1 MVRMGRFRGEEL
13 NVSASSVW
21 TMLFSLLGKIKQYW
35 VMIIFTCMAI
45 GMIAVIE
52 FLIPQLIQYTIDIA
66 IPTKEPMMLVKIASG
81 FIAAALILAVFSFI
95 SSYFLSILGQRAV
108 FSIRNDL
115 YTHLIDQDI
124 AYFDRNRTGDLM
136 SRLTNDVNGL
146 QKLISSD
153 LLDLVTSFGV
163 FIVVSIYM
171 FIANWQLTLALYLTF
186 PFFVLIT
193 KLFSKKIRA
202 VYRHVQVSMANMTNH
217 LQDSLTSVRLMK
229 SFTNEKFETE
239 KFTTNNEANMT
250 ANLNASY
257 LSSMYSPL
265 VGIVNSIG
273 FAIVIVMGAW
283 FAMQGEM
290 TTGAIFAFV
299 AYLRLVQKPITRVTK
314 FIRDLQQAAASYD
327 RIMEVMNKEPHIK
340 DEPNCLQLPS
350 IKGEVQYDNVSFSYD
365 GKIPVL
371 KNINLTL
378 KQGEMTAI
386 VGSSGSG
393 KTTMSNLLQ
402 RFYDPTEGR
411 ITIDGQQITEVGLQS
426 LRKQIVVVA
435 QDIQLFSG
443 TLKENI
449 AYGFNE
455 ATDEEIEAASRA
467 ANAHEFI
474 SEFPKGYLTQIGER
488 GVKLSGGQKQRIS
501 IARALLKNPNL
512 IVLDEA
518 TAALDTESEKMIQDS
533 LNTLL
538 QGKTS
543 LVIAHRLSTI
553 RMASQIVVLEKG
565 EIVECGTHEE
575 LLEKSGRYRQLYEY
589 QFPQT
594 KEKELIN

>member
-21 TMLFSLLGKIKQYW
+21 TMLFNLLNKIKQYW
-35 VMIIFTCMAI
+35 VMIIFTCIAI

-66 IPTKEPMMLVKIASG
+66 IPTKEPMMLVKIAGG

-136 SRLTNDVNGL
+136 SRLTNDVNAL

-186 PFFVLIT
+186 PFFVVIT

-299 AYLRLVQKPITRVTK
+299 AYLRLVQRPITRVTK

-402 RFYDPTEGR
+402 RFYDPTEGQ

-449 AYGFNE
+449 AYGFND

-474 SEFPKGYLTQIGER
+474 REFPKGYLTQIGER

>member
-1 MVRMGRFRGEEL
+1 MVRMGRFSGEEL

-21 TMLFSLLGKIKQYW
+21 TMLLDLLNKIKKFW
-35 VMIIFTCMAI
+35 FIIIITCIAI
-45 GMIAVIE
+45 ALTAVIE
-52 FLIPQLIQYTIDIA
+52 FLVPQLIQYTIDKV
-66 IPTKEPMMLVKIASG
+66 IPTHEPTMLVKVATG
-81 FIAAALILAVFSFI
+81 FLIAALGLASLGFV
-95 SSYFLSILGQRAV
+95 SSYLLSILGQRAI

-115 YTHLIDQDI
+115 YTHLIEQDI
-124 AYFDRNRTGDLM
+124 EYFDRNRTGDLM
-136 SRLTNDVNGL
+136 SRLTNDVNAL

-153 LLDLVTSFGV
+153 LLEIVTSIGV

-171 FIANWQLTLALYLTF
+171 FSANWQLTLALYITF
-186 PFFVLIT
+186 PFFILIT
-193 KLFSKKIRA
+193 KYFSKKIRK
-202 VYRHVQVSMANMTNH
+202 VYRYVQISMANMTNH

-229 SFTNEKFETE
+229 SFTNEKFETS
-239 KFTTNNEANMT
+239 KFKKNNDENMN

-257 LSSMYSPL
+257 LSSMYGPL
-265 VGIVNSIG
+265 IGIVNSVG

-283 FAMQGEM
+283 FAMEGTM

-299 AYLRLVQKPITRVTK
+299 AYLKLVQAPITKFTK
-314 FIRDLQQAAASYD
+314 FIRELQQAAASYD
-327 RIMEVMNKEPHIK
+327 RIMEVMNIEPKIKNKENSI
-340 DEPNCLQLPS
+340 ELPA
-350 IKGEVQYDNVSFSYD
+350 IKGEVQYENVDFSYD
-365 GKIPVL
+365 GKTAIL

-378 KQGEMTAI
+378 KQGQMTAI

-402 RFYDPTEGR
+402 RFYDPTAGQ
-411 ITIDGQQITEVGLQS
+411 IKIDNLPITEVEIES

-449 AYGFNE
+449 AYGYSE
-455 ATDEEIEAASRA
+455 ATEEEIEAASKA

-474 SEFPKGYLTQIGER
+474 TEFPAGYLTQIGER

-518 TAALDTESEKMIQDS
+518 TAALDTESEKMIQES
-533 LNTLL
+533 LSMLL
-538 QGKTS
+538 ENKTS

-553 RMASQIVVLEKG
+553 RMADQIVVLEKG
-565 EIVECGTHEE
+565 EIVECGTHDE
-575 LLEKSGRYRQLYEY
+575 LIIKSGRYRQLYEY
-589 QFPQT
+589 QFPQ
-594 KEKELIN
+594 EKVQL

>member
-1 MVRMGRFRGEEL
+1 MARMGRFSGEEL

-21 TMLFSLLGKIKQYW
+21 TMLLDLLNKIKKFW
-35 VMIIFTCMAI
+35 FIIIITCITI
-45 GMIAVIE
+45 GLTAVIE
-52 FLIPQLIQYTIDIA
+52 FLVPQLIQFTIDKA
-66 IPTKEPMMLVKIASG
+66 IPTHEPTMLVKVAAG
-81 FIAAALILAVFSFI
+81 FLIAALGLAGLGFV
-95 SSYFLSILGQRAV
+95 SSYLLSLLGQRAI

-124 AYFDRNRTGDLM
+124 EYFDRNRTGDLM
-136 SRLTNDVNGL
+136 SRLTNDVNAL

-153 LLDLVTSFGV
+153 LLDIVTSIGV
-163 FIVVSIYM
+163 FIVVSAYM
-171 FIANWQLTLALYLTF
+171 FSANWQLTAALYVTF
-186 PFFVLIT
+186 PFFILIT
-193 KLFSKKIRA
+193 KFFSKKIRK
-202 VYRHVQVSMANMTNH
+202 VYGHVQISMANMTNH

-229 SFTNEKFETE
+229 SFTNEGFEVGKF
-239 KFTTNNEANMT
+239 KNNNEANMD

-257 LSSMYSPL
+257 LSSMYGPL
-265 VGIVNSIG
+265 IGIVNSVG
-273 FAIVIVMGAW
+273 FAMVIVMGAW
-283 FAMQGEM
+283 FAMEGTM

-299 AYLRLVQKPITRVTK
+299 AYLKLVQAPITKFTK
-314 FIRDLQQAAASYD
+314 FIRELQQAAASYD
-327 RIMEVMNKEPHIK
+327 RIMEVMNTEPKIK
-340 DEPNCLQLPS
+340 NNEDGLQLPE
-350 IKGEVQYDNVSFSYD
+350 IKGEVRYENVNFSYD
-365 GKIPVL
+365 GKTPIL
-371 KNINLTL
+371 KNVNLTL
-378 KQGEMTAI
+378 KQGQMTAI

-402 RFYDPTEGR
+402 RFYDPTEGQ
-411 ITIDGQQITEVGLQS
+411 IKIDGTTLKEVQLQS

-449 AYGFNE
+449 AYGYGE
-455 ATDEEIEAASRA
+455 ATDEQIEAAARA

-474 SEFPKGYLTQIGER
+474 SEFPEGYLTQIGER

-518 TAALDTESEKMIQDS
+518 TAALDTESEKLIQNS

-538 QGKTS
+538 KDKTS

-553 RMASQIVVLEKG
+553 RMADQIVVLEKG
-565 EIVECGTHEE
+565 EIVECGSHDE
-575 LLEKSGRYRQLYEY
+575 LIAKSGRYRELYEY
-589 QFPQT
+589 QFPQ
-594 KEKELIN
+594 EQIAV

>member
-1 MVRMGRFRGEEL
+1 MARMGMFRGEEL

-21 TMLFSLLGKIKQYW
+21 KMLLDLLSKIKKFW
-35 VMIIFTCMAI
+35 LIIVFTCISI
-45 GMIAVIE
+45 GITALIE
-52 FLIPQLIQYTIDIA
+52 FLVPQLIQYTIDKV
-66 IPTKEPMMLVKIASG
+66 IPMNEPSMLVKVSVGFVLAAIALG
-81 FIAAALILAVFSFI
+81 IFSFI

-115 YTHLIDQDI
+115 YVHLIDQDI
-124 AYFDRNRTGDLM
+124 EYFDRNRTGDLM
-136 SRLTNDVNGL
+136 SRLTNDVNAL

-153 LLDLVTSFGV
+153 LLDIVTNIGV

-171 FIANWQLTLALYLTF
+171 FAVNWQLTAVLYLTF
-186 PFFVLIT
+186 PFFILIT
-193 KLFSKKIRA
+193 KFFSKKIRN
-202 VYRHVQVSMANMTNH
+202 VYRHVQRSMAEMTNH
-217 LQDSLTSVRLMK
+217 LQDSLTSIRLMK
-229 SFTNEKFETE
+229 SFTNESFEGE
-239 KFTTNNEANMT
+239 KFNKNNESNMT

-265 VGIVNSIG
+265 IEIVNSIG

-283 FAMQGEM
+283 FAMEGEM

-299 AYLRLVQKPITRVTK
+299 AYLRLVQKPITKVTK
-314 FIRDLQQAAASYD
+314 FIRELQQAAASYD
-327 RIMEVMNKEPHIK
+327 RIMEVMDTEPRVK
-340 DEPNCLQLPS
+340 DKPNCKRLPE
-350 IKGEVQYDNVSFSYD
+350 IKGEVQYENVSFSYD
-365 GKIPVL
+365 SKTPVL
-371 KNINLTL
+371 QNINLTL
-378 KQGEMTAI
+378 KQGKMTAL

-393 KTTMSNLLQ
+393 KTTISNLLQ
-402 RFYDPTEGR
+402 RFYDPMEGQ
-411 ITIDGQQITEVGLQS
+411 IKIDHIPISDVSVES

-449 AYGFNE
+449 AYGNHE
-455 ATDEEIEAASRA
+455 ATDEEIEAAAKA

-474 SEFPKGYLTQIGER
+474 RQFPKGYLTEIGER

-518 TAALDTESEKMIQDS
+518 TAALDTESEKLIQDS
-533 LNTLL
+533 LSTLL

-553 RMASQIVVLEKG
+553 RMADQIVVLEKG
-565 EIVECGTHEE
+565 KIIECGTHDE
-575 LLEKSGRYRQLYEY
+575 LIAKSGRYRELYQY
-589 QFPQT
+589 QFPQP
-594 KEKELIN
+594 KVKI

>member
-1 MVRMGRFRGEEL
+1 MARMGMFRGEEL
-13 NVSASSVW
+13 NVPASSIW
-21 TMLFSLLGKIKQYW
+21 KMLLNLLSKIKKFW
-35 VMIIFTCMAI
+35 LIIIFTCISI
-45 GMIAVIE
+45 GFVALIE
-52 FLIPQLIQYTIDIA
+52 FLVPQLIQFTIDKVIS
-66 IPTKEPMMLVKIASG
+66 TKEPSMLIKVSAG
-81 FIAAALILAVFSFI
+81 FVSAALALAVFSFI

-115 YTHLIDQDI
+115 YNHLIDQDI
-124 AYFDRNRTGDLM
+124 EYFDRNRTGDLM
-136 SRLTNDVNGL
+136 SRLTNDVNAL

-153 LLDLVTSFGV
+153 LLDIVTSIGV

-171 FIANWQLTLALYLTF
+171 FTVNWQLTLALYMTF
-186 PFFVLIT
+186 PFFILIT
-193 KLFSKKIRA
+193 KFFSKKIRN
-202 VYRHVQVSMANMTNH
+202 VYRHVQRSMADMTNH

-229 SFTNEKFETE
+229 SFTNEPIEKV
-239 KFTTNNEANMT
+239 KFTNNNESNMN

-265 VGIVNSIG
+265 IEIVNSIG

-299 AYLRLVQKPITRVTK
+299 AYLRLVQKPITKVTK
-314 FIRDLQQAAASYD
+314 FIRELQQAAASYD
-327 RIMEVMNKEPHIK
+327 RIMEVMNTEPRIK
-340 DEPNCLQLPS
+340 DKPNCMQLPE
-350 IKGEVQYDNVSFSYD
+350 IKGEVQYENVSFSYD
-365 GKIPVL
+365 GKTPVL
-371 KNINLTL
+371 QNINLTL
-378 KQGEMTAI
+378 KQGKMTAL

-393 KTTMSNLLQ
+393 KTTISNLLQ
-402 RFYDPTEGR
+402 RFYDPTEGQ
-411 ITIDGQQITEVGLQS
+411 IKIDNIPISDVSLES

-449 AYGFNE
+449 AYGYND
-455 ATDEEIEAASRA
+455 ATDEEIEAAAKA

-474 SEFPKGYLTQIGER
+474 SQFPNGYHTQIGER

-518 TAALDTESEKMIQDS
+518 TAALDTESEKLIQDS
-533 LNTLL
+533 LSTLL
-538 QGKTS
+538 HGKTS

-553 RMASQIVVLEKG
+553 RMAEQIVVLEKG
-565 EIVECGTHEE
+565 EIVECGTHDE
-575 LLEKSGRYRQLYEY
+575 LLVKSGRYRELYEY
-589 QFPQT
+589 QFPQP
-594 KEKELIN
+594 KAKV

>member
-1 MVRMGRFRGEEL
+1 MARMGMFRGEEL

-21 TMLFSLLGKIKQYW
+21 KMLLDLLSKIKKFW
-35 VMIIFTCMAI
+35 LIIIFTCISISITAL
-45 GMIAVIE
+45 IE
-52 FLIPQLIQYTIDIA
+52 FLVPQLIQYTIDKV
-66 IPTKEPMMLVKIASG
+66 IPMNEPSMLVKVSVG
-81 FIAAALILAVFSFI
+81 FVLAALALGIFSFI
-95 SSYFLSILGQRAV
+95 SNYFLSILGQRAV

-124 AYFDRNRTGDLM
+124 EYFDRNRTGDLL
-136 SRLTNDVNGL
+136 SRLTNDVNAL

-153 LLDLVTSFGV
+153 LLDIVTSVGV

-171 FIANWQLTLALYLTF
+171 FVVNWQLTLALYITF
-186 PFFVLIT
+186 PFFILIT
-193 KLFSKKIRA
+193 KFFSEKIRN
-202 VYRHVQVSMANMTNH
+202 VYRHVQRSMAEMTNH

-229 SFTNEKFETE
+229 SFTNEPFEAE
-239 KFTTNNEANMT
+239 KFNQNNESNMN

-265 VGIVNSIG
+265 IEIVNSIG

-283 FAMQGEM
+283 FAMEGEM
-290 TTGAIFAFV
+290 TTGTIFAFV
-299 AYLRLVQKPITRVTK
+299 AYLRLVQKPITKVTK
-314 FIRDLQQAAASYD
+314 FIRELQQAAASYD
-327 RIMEVMNKEPHIK
+327 RIMEVMNTEPSIK
-340 DEPNCLQLPS
+340 DKPNCMQLPQ
-350 IKGEVQYDNVSFSYD
+350 IKGEVQYENVSFSYD
-365 GKIPVL
+365 GKTPVL
-371 KNINLTL
+371 QHINLTL
-378 KQGEMTAI
+378 KQGKMTAL

-393 KTTMSNLLQ
+393 KTTISNLLQ
-402 RFYDPTEGR
+402 RFYDPTEGQ
-411 ITIDGQQITEVGLQS
+411 IKIDNIPVSDVSLES

-449 AYGFNE
+449 AYGYND
-455 ATDEEIEAASRA
+455 ATDEEIEAAAKA

-474 SEFPKGYLTQIGER
+474 SQFPNGYLTQIGER

-518 TAALDTESEKMIQDS
+518 TAALDTESEKLIQES
-533 LNTLL
+533 LSTLL
-538 QGKTS
+538 HGKTS

-553 RMASQIVVLEKG
+553 RMAEQIVVLEKG
-565 EIVECGTHEE
+565 EIVECGTHDE
-575 LLEKSGRYRQLYEY
+575 LIAKSGRYRELYEY
-589 QFPQT
+589 QFPQS
-594 KEKELIN
+594 KLKV

>member
-1 MVRMGRFRGEEL
+1 MARPGGLFRGEEY

-21 TMLFSLLGKIKQYW
+21 KMLLDLLGKIKKFW
-35 VMIIFTCMAI
+35 LIIIFTCIAI
-45 GMIAVIE
+45 GITALIE
-52 FLIPQLIQYTIDIA
+52 FLVPQLIQYTIDKV
-66 IPTKEPMMLVKIASG
+66 IPTHEPSMLLKVSVG
-81 FIAAALILAVFSFI
+81 FVVAALALGVFSFI

-124 AYFDRNRTGDLM
+124 EYFDRNRTGDLM
-136 SRLTNDVNGL
+136 SRLTNDVNAL
-146 QKLISSD
+146 QRLISSD
-153 LLDLVTSFGV
+153 LLDIVTSIGV

-171 FIANWQLTLALYLTF
+171 FAVNWQLTLALYLTF
-186 PFFVLIT
+186 PFFILIT
-193 KLFSKKIRA
+193 KFFSKKIRN
-202 VYRHVQVSMANMTNH
+202 VYRHVQRSMAEMTNH

-229 SFTNEKFETE
+229 SFTNEPFETE
-239 KFTTNNEANMT
+239 KFNKNNEANMN

-265 VGIVNSIG
+265 IEIVNSIG

-283 FAMQGEM
+283 FAMEGEM

-299 AYLRLVQKPITRVTK
+299 AYLRLVQKPITKVTK
-314 FIRDLQQAAASYD
+314 FIRELQQAAASYD
-327 RIMEVMNKEPHIK
+327 RIMEVMQTEPSIK
-340 DEPNCLQLPS
+340 DKPNCIQLPQ
-350 IKGEVQYDNVSFSYD
+350 IKGEVQYENVSFSYD
-365 GKIPVL
+365 GKTPVL
-371 KNINLTL
+371 RDINLTL
-378 KQGEMTAI
+378 KKGKMTAL

-393 KTTMSNLLQ
+393 KTTISNLLQ
-402 RFYDPTEGR
+402 RFYDPTEGQ
-411 ITIDGQQITEVGLQS
+411 IKIDNIPISDVSLES

-449 AYGFNE
+449 AYGYNN
-455 ATDEEIEAASRA
+455 ATDDEIEAAAKA

-474 SEFPKGYLTQIGER
+474 SQFPKGYLTQIGER

-518 TAALDTESEKMIQDS
+518 TAALDTESEKLIQES
-533 LNTLL
+533 LSTLL
-538 QGKTS
+538 HGKTS

-553 RMASQIVVLEKG
+553 RMADQIVVLEKG
-565 EIVECGTHEE
+565 EIVECGTHDE
-575 LLEKSGRYRQLYEY
+575 LIAKSGRYRELYEY
-589 QFPQT
+589 QFPQP
-594 KEKELIN
+594 KAKV

>member
-1 MVRMGRFRGEEL
+1 MARMGMFRGEEL

-21 TMLFSLLGKIKQYW
+21 KMLLDLLSKIKKYW
-35 VMIIFTCMAI
+35 VIIIFTCISI
-45 GMIAVIE
+45 GITALIE
-52 FLIPQLIQYTIDIA
+52 FLVPQLIQYTIDKV
-66 IPTKEPMMLVKIASG
+66 IPTKESSMLVKVAVG
-81 FIAAALILAVFSFI
+81 FVIAALALGLFSFI

-115 YTHLIDQDI
+115 YMHLIDQDI
-124 AYFDRNRTGDLM
+124 EYFDRNRTGDLM
-136 SRLTNDVNGL
+136 SRLTNDVNAL

-153 LLDLVTSFGV
+153 LLDIVTNIGV

-171 FIANWQLTLALYLTF
+171 FAVNWQLTALLYITF
-186 PFFVLIT
+186 PFFILIT
-193 KLFSKKIRA
+193 KFFSKKIRN
-202 VYRHVQVSMANMTNH
+202 VYRHVQRSMAEITNH

-229 SFTNEKFETE
+229 SFTNEPFEAE
-239 KFTTNNEANMT
+239 KFNKNNESNMN

-265 VGIVNSIG
+265 IEIVNSIG

-283 FAMQGEM
+283 FAMEGEM

-299 AYLRLVQKPITRVTK
+299 AYLRLVQKPITKVTK
-314 FIRDLQQAAASYD
+314 FIRELQQAAASYD
-327 RIMEVMNKEPHIK
+327 RIMEVMHTEPSIK
-340 DEPNCLQLPS
+340 DKPNCMKLPT
-350 IKGEVQYDNVSFSYD
+350 IKGEVQYENVSFSYD
-365 GKIPVL
+365 GKTPVL
-371 KNINLTL
+371 QDINLTL
-378 KQGEMTAI
+378 KQGKMTAL

-393 KTTMSNLLQ
+393 KTTISNLLQ
-402 RFYDPTEGR
+402 RFYDPTKG
-411 ITIDGQQITEVGLQS
+411 TIKIDKIPISDVSLQS

-449 AYGFNE
+449 AYGYND
-455 ATDEEIEAASRA
+455 ATDEEIKAAAKA

-474 SEFPKGYLTQIGER
+474 SQFQNGYLTQIGER

-518 TAALDTESEKMIQDS
+518 TAALDTESEKLIQES
-533 LNTLL
+533 LSTLL
-538 QGKTS
+538 YGKTS

-553 RMASQIVVLEKG
+553 RMADQIVVLEKG
-565 EIVECGTHEE
+565 KIVECGTHDE
-575 LLEKSGRYRQLYEY
+575 LIAKSGRYRELYEY
-589 QFPQT
+589 QFPQP
-594 KEKELIN
+594 KAKV

>member
-1 MVRMGRFRGEEL
+1 MARIGMFRGEEL
-13 NVSASSVW
+13 NVPASSVW
-21 TMLFSLLGKIKQYW
+21 KMLLNLLSKIKTQW
-35 VMIIFTCMAI
+35 LIIIFTCMAI
-45 GMIAVIE
+45 GVTALIE
-52 FLIPQLIQYTIDIA
+52 FLVPQLIQYTIDTV
-66 IPTKEPMMLVKIASG
+66 IPTHEPSKLVKVSIG
-81 FIAAALILAVFSFI
+81 FVVAALTLAVFSFI
-95 SSYFLSILGQRAV
+95 SSYFLSMLGQRAV

-124 AYFDRNRTGDLM
+124 DYFDRNRTGDLM
-136 SRLTNDVNGL
+136 SRLTNDVNAL

-153 LLDLVTSFGV
+153 LLEIVTSAGV
-163 FIVVSIYM
+163 FVVVSIYM
-171 FIANWQLTLALYLTF
+171 FSANWQLTLALYLTF
-186 PFFVLIT
+186 PFFILIT
-193 KLFSKKIRA
+193 KFFSKKIRS
-202 VYRHVQVSMANMTNH
+202 VFRNVQRSVAEMTNH

-229 SFTNEKFETE
+229 SFTNERFETE
-239 KFTTNNEANMT
+239 KFTTNNENNMN

-265 VGIVNSIG
+265 VEIVNSIG

-283 FAMQGEM
+283 FAIQGDM

-299 AYLRLVQKPITRVTK
+299 AYLRLVQKPITKITK

-327 RIMEVMNKEPHIK
+327 RIMEVMNIEPKIK
-340 DEPNCLQLPS
+340 NEEDCQQLPE
-350 IKGEVQYDNVSFSYD
+350 IKGKVEYDHVSFSYD
-365 GKIPVL
+365 GNTPIL

-378 KQGEMTAI
+378 KQGKMTAI

-402 RFYDPTEGR
+402 RFYDPTEGQIKIDNQP
-411 ITIDGQQITEVGLQS
+411 ITGVSLES

-449 AYGFNE
+449 AYGLND
-455 ATDEEIEAASRA
+455 ATDEEIEAAARA
-467 ANAHEFI
+467 ANAHGFI
-474 SEFPKGYLTQIGER
+474 SEFPKGYMTEIGER

-518 TAALDTESEKMIQDS
+518 TAALDTESEKLIQES

-538 QGKTS
+538 ENKTS

-553 RMASQIVVLEKG
+553 RMADQIVVLEKG
-565 EIVECGTHEE
+565 EIVECGSHDE
-575 LLEKSGRYRQLYEY
+575 LIAKSGRYRELYEY
-589 QFPQT
+589 QFPAEQAT
-594 KEKELIN
+594 A

>member
-1 MVRMGRFRGEEL
+1 MARMGMFRGEEL
-13 NVSASSVW
+13 NVPASSVW
-21 TMLFSLLGKIKQYW
+21 KMLINLLSKIKSHW
-35 VMIIFTCMAI
+35 VIIIFTCMAI
-45 GMIAVIE
+45 GVTSLIE
-52 FLIPQLIQYTIDIA
+52 FLVPQLIQYTIDTV
-66 IPTKEPMMLVKIASG
+66 IPTHEPSQLIKVATG
-81 FIAAALILAVFSFI
+81 FVVAATTLAIFSFI
-95 SSYFLSILGQRAV
+95 SSYFLSMLGQKAV

-115 YTHLIDQDI
+115 YTNLIDQDI
-124 AYFDRNRTGDLM
+124 EYFDRNRTGDLM
-136 SRLTNDVNGL
+136 SRLTNDVNSL

-153 LLDLVTSFGV
+153 LLEIVTSIGV

-171 FIANWQLTLALYLTF
+171 FMANWQLTLALYITF
-186 PFFVLIT
+186 PFFILIT
-193 KLFSKKIRA
+193 KFFSKKIRS
-202 VYRHVQVSMANMTNH
+202 VFRHVQRSIAEMTNH

-229 SFTNEKFETE
+229 SFTNEAFETE
-239 KFTTNNEANMT
+239 KFTNNNKNNMN

-265 VGIVNSIG
+265 IEIVNSIG

-314 FIRDLQQAAASYD
+314 FIRELQQAAASYD
-327 RIMEVMNKEPHIK
+327 RIMEVMNTVPKIK
-340 DEPNCLQLPS
+340 NEEQSTTLPA
-350 IKGEVQYDNVSFSYD
+350 IKGKVEYENVSFSYD
-365 GKIPVL
+365 GKTPIL
-371 KNINLTL
+371 ENINLTL

-402 RFYDPTEGR
+402 RFYDPTEGQ
-411 ITIDGQQITEVGLQS
+411 IKIDNQPINAVSLQS

-455 ATDEEIEAASRA
+455 ATDEEIEAAARA
-467 ANAHEFI
+467 ANAHHFI
-474 SEFPKGYLTQIGER
+474 SEFPKGYMTEIGER

-518 TAALDTESEKMIQDS
+518 TAALDTESEKLIQES

-538 QGKTS
+538 ENKTS

-553 RMASQIVVLEKG
+553 RMADQIVVLEKG
-565 EIVECGTHEE
+565 EIVECGSHDE
-575 LLEKSGRYRQLYEY
+575 LIAKSGRYRELYEY
-589 QFPQT
+589 QFPAEQA
-594 KEKELIN
+594 IA

>member
-1 MVRMGRFRGEEL
+1 MARIGMFRGEEL
-13 NVSASSVW
+13 NVPASSVW
-21 TMLFSLLGKIKQYW
+21 KMLLNLLSKIKTQW
-35 VMIIFTCMAI
+35 LIIIFTCMAI
-45 GMIAVIE
+45 GVTALIE
-52 FLIPQLIQYTIDIA
+52 FLVPQLIQYTIDTV
-66 IPTKEPMMLVKIASG
+66 IPTHEPSKLVKVSIG
-81 FIAAALILAVFSFI
+81 FVVAALTLAVFSFI
-95 SSYFLSILGQRAV
+95 SSYFLSMLGQRAV

-124 AYFDRNRTGDLM
+124 DYFDRNRTGDLM
-136 SRLTNDVNGL
+136 SRLTNDVNAL

-153 LLDLVTSFGV
+153 LLEIVTSAGV
-163 FIVVSIYM
+163 FVVVSIYM
-171 FIANWQLTLALYLTF
+171 FSANWQLTLALYLTF
-186 PFFVLIT
+186 PFFILIT
-193 KLFSKKIRA
+193 KFFSKKIRS
-202 VYRHVQVSMANMTNH
+202 VFRNVQRSVAEMTNH

-229 SFTNEKFETE
+229 SFTNERFETE
-239 KFTTNNEANMT
+239 KFTTNNENNMN

-265 VGIVNSIG
+265 VEIVNSIG

-283 FAMQGEM
+283 FAMQGDM

-299 AYLRLVQKPITRVTK
+299 AYLRLVQKPITKITK

-327 RIMEVMNKEPHIK
+327 RIMEVMNIEPKIK
-340 DEPNCLQLPS
+340 NEEDCQQLPE
-350 IKGEVQYDNVSFSYD
+350 IKGKVEYDHVSFSYD
-365 GKIPVL
+365 GNTPIL

-378 KQGEMTAI
+378 KQGKMTAI

-402 RFYDPTEGR
+402 RFYDPTEGQIKIDNQP
-411 ITIDGQQITEVGLQS
+411 ITGVSLES

-449 AYGFNE
+449 AYGLND
-455 ATDEEIEAASRA
+455 ATDEEIEAAARA
-467 ANAHEFI
+467 ANAHGFI
-474 SEFPKGYLTQIGER
+474 SEFPKGYMTEIGER

-518 TAALDTESEKMIQDS
+518 TAALDTESEKLIQES

-538 QGKTS
+538 ENKTS

-553 RMASQIVVLEKG
+553 RMADQIVVLEKG
-565 EIVECGTHEE
+565 EIVECGSHDE
-575 LLEKSGRYRQLYEY
+575 LIAKSGRYRELYEY
-589 QFPQT
+589 QFPAEQVT
-594 KEKELIN
+594 A

>member
-21 TMLFSLLGKIKQYW
+21 TMLFNLLNKIKQYW
-35 VMIIFTCMAI
+35 VMIIFTCIAI

-66 IPTKEPMMLVKIASG
+66 IPTKEPMMLVKIAGG

-136 SRLTNDVNGL
+136 SRLTNDVNAL

-186 PFFVLIT
+186 PFFVVIT

-299 AYLRLVQKPITRVTK
+299 AYLRLVQRPITRVTK

-402 RFYDPTEGR
+402 RFYDPTEGQ
-411 ITIDGQQITEVGLQS
+411 ITIDGQQITEVELQS

-449 AYGFNE
+449 AYGFND

-533 LNTLL
+533 LNKLL

>member
-1 MVRMGRFRGEEL
+1 MVRMGRFSGEEL

-21 TMLFSLLGKIKQYW
+21 TMLLDLLNKIKKFW
-35 VMIIFTCMAI
+35 FIIIITCIAI
-45 GMIAVIE
+45 ALTAVIE
-52 FLIPQLIQYTIDIA
+52 FLVPQLIQYTIDKV
-66 IPTKEPMMLVKIASG
+66 IPTHEPTMLVKVAAG
-81 FIAAALILAVFSFI
+81 FLIAALGLASLGFV
-95 SSYFLSILGQRAV
+95 SSYLLSILGQRAI

-115 YTHLIDQDI
+115 YTHLIEQDI
-124 AYFDRNRTGDLM
+124 EYFDRNRTGDLM
-136 SRLTNDVNGL
+136 SRLTNDVNAL

-153 LLDLVTSFGV
+153 LLEIVTSIGV

-171 FIANWQLTLALYLTF
+171 FSANWQLTLALYITF
-186 PFFVLIT
+186 PFFILIT
-193 KLFSKKIRA
+193 KYFSKKIRK
-202 VYRHVQVSMANMTNH
+202 VYRYVQISMANMTNH

-229 SFTNEKFETE
+229 SFTNEKFETS
-239 KFTTNNEANMT
+239 KFKKNNDENMN

-257 LSSMYSPL
+257 LSSMYGPL
-265 VGIVNSIG
+265 IGVVNSVG

-283 FAMQGEM
+283 FAMEGTM

-299 AYLRLVQKPITRVTK
+299 AYLKLVQAPITKFTK
-314 FIRDLQQAAASYD
+314 FIRELQQAAASYD
-327 RIMEVMNKEPHIK
+327 RIMEVMNIEPKIKNKENSI
-340 DEPNCLQLPS
+340 ELPA
-350 IKGEVQYDNVSFSYD
+350 IKGEVQYENVDFSYD
-365 GKIPVL
+365 GKTAIL

-378 KQGEMTAI
+378 KQGQMTAI

-402 RFYDPTEGR
+402 RFYDPTAGQ
-411 ITIDGQQITEVGLQS
+411 IKIDNLPITEVEIES

-449 AYGFNE
+449 AYGYSE
-455 ATDEEIEAASRA
+455 ATEEEIEAASKA

-474 SEFPKGYLTQIGER
+474 TEFPAGYLTQIGER

-518 TAALDTESEKMIQDS
+518 TAALDTESEKMIQES
-533 LNTLL
+533 LSMLL
-538 QGKTS
+538 ENKTS

-553 RMASQIVVLEKG
+553 RMADQIVVLEKG
-565 EIVECGTHEE
+565 EIVECGTHDE
-575 LLEKSGRYRQLYEY
+575 LIIKSGRYRQLYEY
-589 QFPQT
+589 QFPQ
-594 KEKELIN
+594 EKVQL

>member
-1 MVRMGRFRGEEL
+1 MVRMGRFSGEEL

-21 TMLFSLLGKIKQYW
+21 TMLLDLLNKIKKFW
-35 VMIIFTCMAI
+35 FIIIITCIAI
-45 GMIAVIE
+45 ALTAVIE
-52 FLIPQLIQYTIDIA
+52 FLVPQLIQYTIDKV
-66 IPTKEPMMLVKIASG
+66 IPTHEPTMLVKVAAG
-81 FIAAALILAVFSFI
+81 FLIAALGLASLGFV
-95 SSYFLSILGQRAV
+95 SSYLLSILGQRAI

-115 YTHLIDQDI
+115 YTHLIEQDI
-124 AYFDRNRTGDLM
+124 EYFDRNRTGDLM
-136 SRLTNDVNGL
+136 SRLTNDVNAL

-153 LLDLVTSFGV
+153 LLEIVTSIGV

-171 FIANWQLTLALYLTF
+171 FSANWQLTLALYITF
-186 PFFVLIT
+186 PFFILIT
-193 KLFSKKIRA
+193 KYFSKKIRK
-202 VYRHVQVSMANMTNH
+202 VYRYVQISMANMTNH

-229 SFTNEKFETE
+229 SFTNEKFETS
-239 KFTTNNEANMT
+239 KFKKNNDENMN

-257 LSSMYSPL
+257 LSSMYGPL
-265 VGIVNSIG
+265 IGVVNSVG

-283 FAMQGEM
+283 FAMEGTM

-299 AYLRLVQKPITRVTK
+299 AYLKLVQAPITKFTK
-314 FIRDLQQAAASYD
+314 FIRELQQAAASYD
-327 RIMEVMNKEPHIK
+327 RIMEVMNIEPKIKNKENSI
-340 DEPNCLQLPS
+340 ELPA
-350 IKGEVQYDNVSFSYD
+350 IKGEVQYENVDFSYD
-365 GKIPVL
+365 GKTAIL

-378 KQGEMTAI
+378 KQGQMTAI

-402 RFYDPTEGR
+402 RFYDPTAGQ
-411 ITIDGQQITEVGLQS
+411 IKIDNLPITEVEIES

-449 AYGFNE
+449 AYGYSE
-455 ATDEEIEAASRA
+455 ATEEEIEAASKA

-474 SEFPKGYLTQIGER
+474 TEFPAGYLTQIGER

-518 TAALDTESEKMIQDS
+518 TAALDTESEKMIQES
-533 LNTLL
+533 LSTLL
-538 QGKTS
+538 ENKTS

-553 RMASQIVVLEKG
+553 RMADQIVVLEKG
-565 EIVECGTHEE
+565 EIVECGTHDE
-575 LLEKSGRYRQLYEY
+575 LIIKSGRYRQLYEY
-589 QFPQT
+589 QFPQ
-594 KEKELIN
+594 EKVQL